1 MPLAHSFA
9 GHSGVM
15 RQLRYVQTTMRH
27 SVSVGV
33 IHLREIMQ
41 SPLKRD
47 GKFDN
52 AEPSI
57 LRGCHFPLFNTEP
70 FQKLNEVSFRF
81 VIEGDLPSFVTPEP
95 TKLIPVLPGSE
106 FDGFG

>member
-1 MPLAHSFA
+1 MPLARSFA

-15 RQLRYVQTTMRH
+15 HQLTHVQAPNRSSGCVCVIYV
-27 SVSVGV
+27 S
-33 IHLREIMQ
+33 EILQ

-52 AEPSI
+52 VEPSI
-57 LRGCHFPLFNTEP
+57 LRGCHFHLFNTEP